1 MEKVTKPGYIIL
13 LTLLVIAAAV
23 ALLTT
28 VVQQSFSYQ
37 RQARTAVEKARA
49 RMLALSSLEIA
60 MSQLSTVVLEEG
72 AKDEGAMKKSK
83 DEGAQKNDKKNKAE
97 DMLEPVQKWLLKV
110 LPAINHW
117 QTFVIEEEGLEGTI
131 KLYLACEE
139 GKFNLAAFKQE
150 GITQQEAKKTEA
162 KEPDQEAQKPEKD
175 EKKTGKEKEGKKMEK
190 GALEALDELFKK
202 VHDVSMH
209 EAFKRFMADYKRL
222 PEDPTELLRVSYFA
236 KLNERL
242 FTPLQPDTRGLYIMD
257 LFTFRPQATESVN
270 PWLLT
275 ASAKTLLGIQEKKGA
290 SGDAELVKKIKPEMD
305 WETDWDEIL
314 APRYGK
320 KFAAFDP
327 AIQKVFASAF
337 EAKAFSVVS
346 YCTVG
351 NVTERVYAVLEVT
364 EPDKDLS
371 PKSVIFKVTKLY
383 WL

>member
-13 LTLLVIAAAV
+13 LTLLVTAAVV

-72 AKDEGAMKKSK
+72 AKEGAKGEAAK
-83 DEGAQKNDKKNKAE
+83 DEGAQKNGKKNKAQ

-110 LPAINHW
+110 LPSINHW
-117 QTFVIEEEGLEGTI
+117 QTFVIDEDGLEGTI

-150 GITQQEAKKTEA
+150 GIAKKDAEKVGEKA
-162 KEPDQEAQKPEKD
+162 DQEKKPEADVKKED
-175 EKKTGKEKEGKKMEK
+175 KNSKKTEK

-202 VHDVSMH
+202 VHDVSMY
-209 EAFKRFMADYKRL
+209 EAFKRFMTDYHRL
-222 PEDPTELLRVSYFA
+222 PEDPTELLRISYFA
-236 KLNERL
+236 KLNDRL
-242 FTPLQPDTRGLYIMD
+242 FTPLNQDSRGLYIMD
-257 LFTFRPQATESVN
+257 LFTFRPHATESVN

-275 ASAKTLLGIQEKKGA
+275 ASAKTLLGIQEKKGT

-305 WETDWDEIL
+305 WETDWDAIL

-320 KFAAFDP
+320 KFGAFDP

-351 NVTERVYAVLEVT
+351 NVTQRVYAVLEVT